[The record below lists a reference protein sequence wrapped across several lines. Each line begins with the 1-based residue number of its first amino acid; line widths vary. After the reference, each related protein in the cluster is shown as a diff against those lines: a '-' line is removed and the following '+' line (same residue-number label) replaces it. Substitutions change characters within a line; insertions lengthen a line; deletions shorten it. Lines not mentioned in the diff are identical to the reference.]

1 MAVLVVA
8 VLEAVAVREP
18 PDAHSALVVPFGP
31 VFEVLAR
38 EVAFPNFVLL
48 HFELVDPA
56 LIFDVLLGGFGTVA
70 FLALLSP
77 FVAFLL
83 LACCCCLGND
93 SSYIGLSWVDAGE
106 DGGEVNCEAAVQD
119 VFNYWVHV
127 DDSVADGQ
135 TVVLLLAQEEQALDT
150 NLECVEDFGWVLVI
164 ASDPDF
170 DGGYFG
176 FERCDGTAGFD

>member
-8 VLEAVAVREP
+8 VLEAVTVCEP
-18 PDAHSALVVPFGP
+18 PDAHLALVVPFGP
-31 VFEVLAR
+31 VFEVFAR

-48 HFELVDPA
+48 HFELVDYA
-56 LIFDVLLGGFGTVA
+56 FVFDVLLGGFGTVA
-70 FLALLSP
+70 FLALLYP

-93 SSYIGLSWVDAGE
+93 SSYVGLSWVDAGE
-106 DGGEVNCEAAVQD
+106 DGGEVNREAAVQD
-119 VFNYWVHV
+119 VLDYWVHV
-127 DDSVADGQ
+127 DDSVADGR
-135 TVVLLLAQEEQALDT
+135 TVVLLLTHEEPALDT
-150 NLECVEDFGWVLVI
+150 NLECVEDFSRVLVI
-164 ASDPDF
+164 ASNPDF